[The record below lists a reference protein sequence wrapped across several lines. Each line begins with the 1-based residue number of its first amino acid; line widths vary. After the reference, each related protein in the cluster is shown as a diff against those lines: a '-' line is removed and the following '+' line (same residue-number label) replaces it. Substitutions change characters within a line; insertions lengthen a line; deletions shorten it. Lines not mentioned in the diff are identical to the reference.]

1 MRIVKR
7 HQEHREDPAIGRPR
21 ILDKFDTRYISRLA
35 TSGKCCTAT
44 EISNELLNYSGILAS
59 PRTVIRALNQ
69 NNIISRYK
77 KKKPQL
83 SKTHRRGRRE
93 FEKSHRGWTEKDW
106 DRVVWSDETKICL
119 QGSDGRERNFVRKG
133 ERLQDH
139 NFLPT
144 KKFGGGSI
152 MVWGCMFSCGVGFL
166 CRVDGGINAE
176 MYLEILKNEL
186 LDSINWYGFE
196 KDNII
201 FQQDN
206 ASCHKAKVVADW
218 FQSTD
223 LEVMKWPAQSPDLN
237 PIEYLWDHLKRKI
250 REGPKSNSLDELWK
264 RVETEWNRIP
274 QDVCENLV
282 RSMPRRLKE
291 LRDAKGGNTKY

>member
-1 MRIVKR
+1 
-7 HQEHREDPAIGRPR
+7 
-21 ILDKFDTRYISRLA
+21 
-35 TSGKCCTAT
+35 
-44 EISNELLNYSGILAS
+44 
-59 PRTVIRALNQ
+59 
-69 NNIISRYK
+69 
-77 KKKPQL
+77 
-83 SKTHRRGRRE
+83 
-93 FEKSHRGWTEKDW
+93 
-106 DRVVWSDETKICL
+106 
-119 QGSDGRERNFVRKG
+119 
-133 ERLQDH
+133 
-139 NFLPT
+139 
-144 KKFGGGSI
+144 

-237 PIEYLWDHLKRKI
+237 PIEHLWDHLKRKI